1 MLIHLGNKIPKPGL
15 IDGQKNPKPGLID
28 GYKMSETWFN

>member
-28 GYKMSETWFN
+28 GYNVKSFSF